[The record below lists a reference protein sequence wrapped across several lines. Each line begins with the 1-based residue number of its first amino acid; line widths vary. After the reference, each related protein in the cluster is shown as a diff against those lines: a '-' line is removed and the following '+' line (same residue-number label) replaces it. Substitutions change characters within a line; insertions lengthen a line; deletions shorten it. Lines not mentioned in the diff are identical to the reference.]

1 MFPEVL
7 LDAKVELKWEIFIHK
22 YEQLINNNILVD
34 QLSALNTGLLSL
46 LDIGE
51 GAITEV

>member
-1 MFPEVL
+1 MNNYL
-7 LDAKVELKWEIFIHK
+7 LPSHK
-22 YEQLINNNILVD
+22 LIKQLINNNILVD

-46 LDIGE
+46 LDIGD